1 MAGLY
6 IHIPFCKQKCHY
18 CNFFSLAST
27 RYKAFFVE
35 ALLKEIEM
43 QRNYLQGEGLN
54 SIYFGGG
61 TPSLLNENELYLL
74 FDKIHS
80 TFTIKANAEVT
91 FEANPDDLSKSYL
104 KILSNS
110 PVNRLS
116 IGIQSFNDNELIY
129 LNRLHTSQEA
139 IRAIQTAQD
148 LGISSIS
155 LDLIYG
161 IPIATNES
169 WLRNLD
175 QFKALDVNH
184 LSAYNLTR
192 EENTAYDNFI
202 KKGKYSAPDDVQG
215 EEHFQLLL
223 NFAKENGLEQYE
235 VSNFAFDKKYAVHNT
250 NYWKREKYLGMGP
263 SAHSFNLISR
273 SWNIAQLN
281 TYIKSINNG
290 LLPNETEVLTVID
303 KWNELIMTGLRT
315 KWGIDL
321 NYLEENFEVAWIQ
334 DFKKNAQKHIEN
346 GKMVQNKNHFHLTE
360 NGLFFADGIASDLF
374 RT

>member
-27 RYKAFFVE
+27 KYKTQFID
-35 ALLKEIEM
+35 ALIKEIEL
-43 QRNYLQGEGLN
+43 QKSYLQSESLT

-61 TPSLLNENELYLL
+61 TPSLLNENELHSL

-80 TFTIKANAEVT
+80 TFTVETNAEIT

-116 IGIQSFNDNELIY
+116 IGIQSFNDSELIY

-139 IRAIQTAQD
+139 IRAIQNAQD
-148 LGISSIS
+148 LGISSLS

-161 IPIATNES
+161 IPMATNES
-169 WLRNLD
+169 WLRNLN

-192 EENTAYDNFI
+192 EENTAYDSFI
-202 KKGKYSAPDDVQG
+202 KKGKYSAPNDVQG
-215 EEHFQLLL
+215 AEHYHLLL
-223 NFAKENGLEQYE
+223 NFAKETGLEQYE
-235 VSNFAFDKKYAVHNT
+235 VSNFAYDKKYAVHNT
-250 NYWKREKYLGMGP
+250 NYWKREKYLGIGP
-263 SAHSFNLISR
+263 SAHSFNLINR

-281 TYIKSINNG
+281 AYIKSINNG
-290 LLPNETEVLTVID
+290 LLPNETEVLTIID

-321 NYLEENFEVAWIQ
+321 NYLEENFELVWIQ

>member
-27 RYKAFFVE
+27 KYKTQFID
-35 ALLKEIEM
+35 ALSKEIEL
-43 QRNYLQGEGLN
+43 QKNYLQNESLT

-61 TPSLLNENELYLL
+61 TPSMLNENELYSL

-80 TFTIKANAEVT
+80 TFTFETNAEIT

-148 LGISSIS
+148 LGISSLS

-192 EENTAYDNFI
+192 EENTAYDIFI

-215 EEHFQLLL
+215 EEHYQLLL
-223 NFAKENGLEQYE
+223 NFAKVNGLEQYE

-250 NYWKREKYLGMGP
+250 NYWKREKYLGIGP
-263 SAHSFNLISR
+263 SAHSFNLTSR

-281 TYIKSINNG
+281 TYIKSINKG

-321 NYLEENFEVAWIQ
+321 NYLEGNFEEAWIQ

-346 GKMVQNKNHFHLTE
+346 GKMVENKNHFHLTE

>member
-27 RYKAFFVE
+27 KYKTQFVD
-35 ALLKEIEM
+35 ALSKEIEL
-43 QRNYLQGEGLN
+43 QKNYLQGESLT

-61 TPSLLNENELYLL
+61 TPSLLNENELHSL

-80 TFTIKANAEVT
+80 TFTIETNAEIT

-110 PVNRLS
+110 LVNRLS

-139 IRAIQTAQD
+139 IRAIQNAQD

-169 WLRNLD
+169 WLRNLN

-215 EEHFQLLL
+215 EEHYQLLL
-223 NFAKENGLEQYE
+223 NFAKESGLEQYE

-250 NYWKREKYLGMGP
+250 NYWKREKYLGIGP
-263 SAHSFNLISR
+263 SAHSFNLINR

-281 TYIKSINNG
+281 AYIKSINSG
-290 LLPNETEVLTVID
+290 LLPNETEILTVID

-321 NYLEENFEVAWIQ
+321 NYLEENFELAWIQ

-374 RT
+374 HT